1 MICMLTLRI
10 HGYNNRGDEDDQRR
24 GSTGRRKPDEGDG
37 ALWFVY
43 STDRDR
49 GVYQDPGAGVSVYAA
64 TFVYDVSWAYL
75 GEPERGLLGGAVCA
89 PGARGGAGL
98 YGGRRPFVYFQP
110 TFGYLIGFI
119 AGAWLAGWISER
131 SGDFSFGKTLFANL
145 AGLLVVYLFGM
156 VYVYIINNF
165 YLGTPI
171 GIWPVVLY
179 CFVLAVPGDICL
191 CILAAMLASRLK
203 RAIGK

>member
-1 MICMLTLRI
+1 MTHISSHIAACEFPNLKLAKLSTLNKAESCYMICMLTLQI

-24 GSTGRRKPDEGDG
+24 GSTGRWKPDEGDG

-64 TFVYDVSWAYL
+64 AFVYDAGGAYL

-98 YGGRRPFVYFQP
+98 YGGRRPFVYFSADVWIPHRVHRGGMADGLDLREERRLLFRQDS
-110 TFGYLIGFI
+110 FCKSG
-119 AGAWLAGWISER
+119 GAHG
-131 SGDFSFGKTLFANL
+131 GVSFRDG
-145 AGLLVVYLFGM
+145 VCVHHQ
-156 VYVYIINNF
+156 
-165 YLGTPI
+165 
-171 GIWPVVLY
+171 
-179 CFVLAVPGDICL
+179 
-191 CILAAMLASRLK
+191 
-203 RAIGK
+203 

>member
-1 MICMLTLRI
+1 MICMLTLQI
-10 HGYNNRGDEDDQRR
+10 HEYNNRGDEDDQRR
-24 GSTGRRKPDEGDG
+24 GSTGRWKPDEGDG

-64 TFVYDVSWAYL
+64 AFVYDAGGAYP
-75 GEPERGLLGGAVCA
+75 GQPERGLLGGAICGV
-89 PGARGGAGL
+89 PVFTEGGGPS
-98 YGGRRPFVYFQP
+98 YIFQP

-119 AGAWLAGWISER
+119 AGAWLTGWISER

-171 GIWPVVLY
+171 GVWPVVLY

>member
-1 MICMLTLRI
+1 MDITIEAMKMVRGEAAVAGGSRTKEMVLFGLFTALIAIGAFIKILVPVCPFTLQLLFTTLAGLI
-10 HGYNNRGDEDDQRR
+10 L
-24 GSTGRRKPDEGDG
+24 GSRNG
-37 ALWFVY
+37 ACSVGLYVLL
-43 STDRDR
+43 
-49 GVYQDPGAGVSVYAA
+49 GLAGVPVF
-64 TFVYDVSWAYL
+64 T
-75 GEPERGLLGGAVCA
+75 EGGG
-89 PGARGGAGL
+89 PS
-98 YGGRRPFVYFQP
+98 YIFQP

-119 AGAWLAGWISER
+119 AGAWLTGWISER

-171 GIWPVVLY
+171 GVWPVVLY